1 MPNNLEEIQAQ
12 GGHHTIVGRQRIA
25 VFGLS
30 EVCDDW
36 GRQGVT
42 PFGPP
47 ETYDGWG
54 R

>member
-12 GGHHTIVGRQRIA
+12 DGRHAIVGCQSI
-25 VFGLS
+25 VIFGLS
-30 EVCDDW
+30 EGCDDR

-42 PFGPP
+42 TFGPP